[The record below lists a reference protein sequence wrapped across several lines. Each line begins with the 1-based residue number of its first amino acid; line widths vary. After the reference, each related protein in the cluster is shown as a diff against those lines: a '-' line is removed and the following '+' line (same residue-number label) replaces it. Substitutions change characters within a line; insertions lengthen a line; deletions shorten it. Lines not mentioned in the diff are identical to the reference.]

1 MFAKGSYVVTKKG
14 YFFCFVGPAGAGKS
28 SLTRF
33 LLREH
38 SSDLVLAISAT
49 SRAPRPGEVEG
60 EHYFF
65 LSREEFMARVES
77 GEFFEWEE
85 THGNLYGT
93 PQHWIRRVV
102 EDGKHVLLD
111 VDVRGALSFYQNFPS
126 HLRGVLVLPPSVAD
140 IIERVTL
147 RGGVSSEEMNTRLGT
162 MKRELSDFEKAIDAG
177 VFQCWI
183 LNNTREQSKRDAEC
197 IYQGNL
203 TQELLDMRAAR
214 EQLKKLSEE
223 VSQVSL

>member
-1 MFAKGSYVVTKKG
+1 MVTEKG

-28 SLTRF
+28 SLTRY

-38 SSDLVLAISAT
+38 SSDLALAISAT

-77 GEFFEWEE
+77 EEFFEWEE
-85 THGNLYGT
+85 THGNFYGT
-93 PQHWIRRVV
+93 PQRWIRRVV
-102 EDGKHVLLD
+102 EEGKHVLLD
-111 VDVRGALSFYQNFPS
+111 VDVRGAVTFYQKFPS
-126 HLRGVLVLPPSVAD
+126 HLRGVLVLPPSVGE

-147 RGGVSSEEMNTRLGT
+147 RGGVSEDEINTRLST
-162 MKRELSDFEKAIDAG
+162 MKRELSDFEEAIDGG

-183 LNNTREQSKRDAEC
+183 LNNTREQSKRDAEY
-197 IYQGNL
+197 IYQSNVP
-203 TQELLDMRAAR
+203 QELQDMEAAR
-214 EQLKKLSEE
+214 KQLKKLSEE